1 VVSRRLCASTLACGA
16 VVLAGCGSG
25 APHATTASPR
35 LPSRTASTVAAL
47 APLPGGGLRVGV
59 LQTGVVRDAGGRPF
73 ARLRVSTGGQ
83 RGLLGLAV
91 GSDGATYASSTAA
104 GGARRI
110 VVDRIDAGH
119 RRRVWT
125 GPPSATLAN
134 GGHLALDRRGR
145 LLIGVG
151 DVQQPSRIR
160 DPRFPNGK
168 LLALDP
174 AGPPSQTP
182 TVLSSGW
189 NNPYAFAV
197 APDGRVWVADNS
209 PGRRPER
216 IGRGDR
222 PGAPLTPLRGKTA
235 PSGLA
240 VINDRTLAVC
250 GIVSGRLDRYRV
262 RAGGRVAFAG
272 TIARGCAFGVVR
284 LRSGLLAFS
293 TPHGIREVHP

>member
-1 VVSRRLCASTLACGA
+1 V
-16 VVLAGCGSG
+16 
-25 APHATTASPR
+25 
-35 LPSRTASTVAAL
+35 
-47 APLPGGGLRVGV
+47 
-59 LQTGVVRDAGGRPF
+59 
-73 ARLRVSTGGQ
+73 
-83 RGLLGLAV
+83 
-91 GSDGATYASSTAA
+91 
-104 GGARRI
+104 

-134 GGHLALDRRGR
+134 GGHLALDTRGR
-145 LLIGVG
+145 LLIGIG
-151 DVQQPSRIR
+151 DLQQPPRIR

-174 AGPPSQTP
+174 AGPADQRP
-182 TVLSSGW
+182 TILSSGW

-197 APDGRVWVADNS
+197 APDGAVWVADNS
-209 PGRRPER
+209 PGTRPER

-222 PGAPLTPLRGKTA
+222 PGAPLWTLHGETA

-240 VINDRTLAVC
+240 VIDDRTLAVC
-250 GIVSGRLDRYRV
+250 GVVSGRLDRYRV
-262 RAGGRVAFAG
+262 RSDGRVVFAG

-284 LRSGLLAFS
+284 LSDGRLAFS